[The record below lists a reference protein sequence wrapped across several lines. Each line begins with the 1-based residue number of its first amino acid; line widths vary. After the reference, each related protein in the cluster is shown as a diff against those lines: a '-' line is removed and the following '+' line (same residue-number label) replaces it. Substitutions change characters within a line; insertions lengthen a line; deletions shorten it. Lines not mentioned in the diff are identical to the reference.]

1 MKKPRVIDANI
12 ILRFLTNDEPS
23 QAADCAELLQKV
35 ELNKEE
41 VYIPDLVI
49 ADIVWT
55 LEKYYLVDKVNIME
69 LLGRILALQGLK
81 CSSKSTVYTALDIY
95 CEQNIDWTDAF
106 VGAQMLSAGQQEIYS
121 YDRDFDRIRS
131 LTRLKPQDA

>member
-1 MKKPRVIDANI
+1 MKKPRIIDANI

-35 ELNKEE
+35 ELNIEE

-55 LEKYYLVDKVNIME
+55 LEKYYQVDKGEIQE
-69 LLGRILALQGLK
+69 LMGRILALRGLK
-81 CSSKSTVYTALDIY
+81 SSSKNTVYRALEIY
-95 CEQNIDWTDAF
+95 VDHNIDWTDAF
-106 VGAQMLSAGQQEIYS
+106 ISAQMLSAGQEEIYS
-121 YDRDFDRIRS
+121 YDRDFDRVEG
-131 LTRLKPQDA
+131 LTRLNP